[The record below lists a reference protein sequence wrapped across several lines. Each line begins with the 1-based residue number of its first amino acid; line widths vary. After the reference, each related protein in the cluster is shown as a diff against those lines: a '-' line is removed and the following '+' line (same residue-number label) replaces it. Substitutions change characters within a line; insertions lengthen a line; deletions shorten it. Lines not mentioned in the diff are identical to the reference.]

1 MRGRH
6 VGDVG
11 LRHHDV
17 GTHHAA
23 DKSREQDEGQGLADG
38 GHDHHDRKAENARKQ
53 HGTPSDA
60 VRKGA
65 EDGREEELHQAVAH
79 HDCAVPAG
87 LQVARVSE
95 RSDEPRKNRNNEPD
109 AQCVEEDAGKNKP
122 NCRLSHHGTGARKEA
137 DEDPILPRVAGRRGR
152 GRRAAAGRRGRAE
165 PRRNPPSRFDANQQ
179 L

>member
-1 MRGRH
+1 MALATKNGILGSVWPSTPPTAGPSTKQSRRLRRSCRRRRCAGERRH

-95 RSDEPRKNRNNEPD
+95 RSDEPRKNRNNEPMPSASRKTQARTNQLQAFSSWD
-109 AQCVEEDAGKNKP
+109 
-122 NCRLSHHGTGARKEA
+122 RGAER
-137 DEDPILPRVAGRRGR
+137 
-152 GRRAAAGRRGRAE
+152 
-165 PRRNPPSRFDANQQ
+165 S
-179 L
+179 